1 MPKKWRWI
9 SGITV
14 ALVGGAFAFDHFQAQ
29 IGIAVFARGAEDR
42 VGRNIVADLP
52 DGLHV
57 AFCGT
62 SSPLPNRERAGACTV
77 VIAGKRII
85 VVDAGEGGARN
96 ISLMGIPSGKIER
109 LFLTHF
115 HSDHIDGLGPMMLL
129 RWTGNA
135 ATAPLPVHG
144 PKGVDDVIAGF
155 NAAYAQDNGY
165 RTAHHGAD
173 IAPPAGAGAA
183 PVPFELT
190 DNATIVFNDDGLK
203 VTAFRVAH
211 DPASPAVGYRFDY
224 QGRSAVISGDTA
236 RSVTLERAAKGADLL
251 VHDALQPKLV
261 GKITAALD
269 RKGIRNTAKITRDI
283 IGYHASP
290 EEVAQSAAKAG
301 VVQVVLTHVV
311 PALPSRFFYPAFI
324 GDAHKYFGGEII
336 VGEDGLFFSL
346 PAGSRTI
353 DRKELM

>member
-9 SGITV
+9 TAAA
-14 ALVGGAFAFDHFQAQ
+14 ALFVIGVLALYHLRSQ
-29 IGIAVFARGAEDR
+29 IGTAVFDRGAEGR
-42 VGRNIVADLP
+42 VGRNVVAALP

-57 AFCGT
+57 ALCGT

-77 VIAGKRII
+77 IIAGKRIM

-96 ISLMGIPSGKIER
+96 ISLMGIPNGKIER

-115 HSDHIDGLGPMMLL
+115 HSDHVDGLGPMMLL

-135 ATAPLPVHG
+135 AMSPLPVHG
-144 PKGVDDVIAGF
+144 PTGVDAVIAGF
-155 NAAYAQDNGY
+155 NAAYAEDNGY

-173 IAPPAGAGAA
+173 IAPPAGAGAV
-183 PVPFELT
+183 PIPFELT

-203 VTAFRVAH
+203 VTAFRVVH

-251 VHDALQPKLV
+251 LHDALQPKLV

-301 VVQVVLTHVV
+301 VAQVLLTHVV

-336 VGEDGLFFSL
+336 VGEDGMFFSL
-346 PAGSRTI
+346 PAGSGSI